1 MFISLS
7 EKLKKM
13 REAKNGTV
21 EAEEP
26 VFKEYDEVDPIS
38 ANETRETVQISKPT
52 APMIANTGDANSN
65 IELKVV
71 RPRSFEEVSTVADYL
86 LNGCTVFLNMEL
98 LDNAA
103 TVRMLDFLNG
113 VTYCTDGDIKNV
125 ARSTYIITPNNVD
138 VSDED

>member
-13 REAKNGTV
+13 RGAKAGTV
-21 EAEEP
+21 EADEP

-38 ANETRETVQISKPT
+38 TNEIKETVQMSKST

-98 LDNAA
+98 LDGAS
-103 TVRMLDFLNG
+103 VIRMLDFLNG
-113 VTYCTDGDIKNV
+113 VTYCTDGEIKNV

>member
-13 REAKNGTV
+13 REAKGGTV
-21 EAEEP
+21 ETTEP

-38 ANETRETVQISKPT
+38 ANEVKETVQMSKFQT
-52 APMIANTGDANSN
+52 PMIANTGDANSN

-71 RPRSFEEVSTVADYL
+71 RPKSFEEVSTVADYL

-98 LDNAA
+98 LDNASI
-103 TVRMLDFLNG
+103 VRMLDFLNG
-113 VTYCTDGDIKNV
+113 VTYCTDGDIRNV

>member
-13 REAKNGTV
+13 REAKNGAL

-26 VFKEYDEVDPIS
+26 VFKEYDEVAPITTNEIKETTQMSRS
-38 ANETRETVQISKPT
+38 AS
-52 APMIANTGDANSN
+52 PMIANTGDANSN

-98 LDNAA
+98 LDGASV
-103 TVRMLDFLNG
+103 VRMLDFLNG

-125 ARSTYIITPNNVD
+125 AKSTYIITPNNVD

>member
-13 REAKNGTV
+13 REGKGGA
-21 EAEEP
+21 EAVEP

-38 ANETRETVQISKPT
+38 VNEIKETGGVSKPT
-52 APMIANTGDANSN
+52 TPMIANTGDSNSN

-71 RPRSFEEVSTVADYL
+71 RPKSFEEVSTVADYL
-86 LNGCTVFLNMEL
+86 LDGCTVFLNMEL
-98 LDNAA
+98 LDGAA
-103 TVRMLDFLNG
+103 VIRMLDFLNG

-125 ARSTYIITPNNVD
+125 SRSTYIITPHNVD

>member
-13 REAKNGTV
+13 REAKSG
-21 EAEEP
+21 EAAEP
-26 VFKEYDEVDPIS
+26 VFKEYDEVNPIS
-38 ANETRETVQISKPT
+38 ASDTKETTQMTKPT

-71 RPRSFEEVSTVADYL
+71 RPKSFEEVSNVADYL
-86 LNGCTVFLNMEL
+86 LDGCTVFLNMEL
-98 LDNAA
+98 LDGPA
-103 TVRMLDFLNG
+103 VIRMLDFLNG

-125 ARSTYIITPNNVD
+125 ARSTYIITPHNVD

>member
-13 REAKNGTV
+13 REAKSGAGETV
-21 EAEEP
+21 EP

-38 ANETRETVQISKPT
+38 ANEVKETSQVSRST
-52 APMIANTGDANSN
+52 TPMIANTGDANSN

-71 RPRSFEEVSTVADYL
+71 RPKSFEEVSTVADYL
-86 LNGCTVFLNMEL
+86 LDGCTVFLNMEL
-98 LDNAA
+98 LDGAA
-103 TVRMLDFLNG
+103 VVRMLDFLNG

-125 ARSTYIITPNNVD
+125 SRSTYIITPHNVD

>member
-13 REAKNGTV
+13 REGKGGT
-21 EAEEP
+21 EAVEP

-38 ANETRETVQISKPT
+38 VNEIKETGAVTKPT
-52 APMIANTGDANSN
+52 TPMIANTGDSNSN

-71 RPRSFEEVSTVADYL
+71 RPKSFEEVSTVADYL
-86 LNGCTVFLNMEL
+86 LDGCTVFLNMEL
-98 LDNAA
+98 LDGPA
-103 TVRMLDFLNG
+103 VIRMLDFLNG

-125 ARSTYIITPNNVD
+125 SRSTYIITPHNVD

>member
-1 MFISLS
+1 MFVSLS

-13 REAKNGTV
+13 REAKDGTAAV
-21 EAEEP
+21 SEP

-38 ANETRETVQISKPT
+38 ANEIKEVHQVSRPAT
-52 APMIANTGDANSN
+52 PMIANTGDANSN

-71 RPRSFEEVSTVADYL
+71 RPKSFEEVSTVADYL
-86 LNGCTVFLNMEL
+86 LDGCTVFLNLEL
-98 LDNAA
+98 LDG
-103 TVRMLDFLNG
+103 TSVVRMLDFLNG

-125 ARSTYIITPNNVD
+125 SKSTYIITPHNVD

>member
-13 REAKNGTV
+13 REAKSGAN
-21 EAEEP
+21 EAAEP
-26 VFKEYDEVDPIS
+26 VFKEYDEVDPIN
-38 ANETRETVQISKPT
+38 ANEVKETTQVSKPNT
-52 APMIANTGDANSN
+52 PMIANTGDANST

-71 RPRSFEEVSTVADYL
+71 RPKCFEEVSTVADYL
-86 LNGCTVFLNMEL
+86 LDGCTVFLNMEL
-98 LDNAA
+98 LDGASV
-103 TVRMLDFLNG
+103 VRMLDFLNG

-125 ARSTYIITPNNVD
+125 SRSTYIITPHNVD

>member
-13 REAKNGTV
+13 REAKGTA
-21 EAEEP
+21 EAAEP

-38 ANETRETVQISKPT
+38 VNEIKETSTMSRPI
-52 APMIANTGDANSN
+52 APMIANTGDSNSN

-71 RPRSFEEVSTVADYL
+71 RPKSFEEVSTVADYL
-86 LNGCTVFLNMEL
+86 LDGCTVFLNMEL
-98 LDNAA
+98 LDGAA
-103 TVRMLDFLNG
+103 IVRMLDFLNG

-125 ARSTYIITPNNVD
+125 SRSTYIITPHNVD